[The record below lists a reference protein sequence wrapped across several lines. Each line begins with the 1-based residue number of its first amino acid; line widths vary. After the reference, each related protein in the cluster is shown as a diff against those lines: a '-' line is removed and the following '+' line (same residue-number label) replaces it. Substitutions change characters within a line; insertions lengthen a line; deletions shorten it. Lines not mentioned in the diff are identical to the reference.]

1 MKKMFNVV
9 QGQKRRN
16 DPEKSDWVKLG
27 IAFEDS
33 KGMRIKLN
41 ALPIPNEEAEIWLS
55 LFPFEA
61 LTVRLRTGMDDKFKG
76 SDQPAQDNDL
86 DDEIPI

>member
-1 MKKMFNVV
+1 MKKMYNVV

-41 ALPIPNEEAEIWLS
+41 ALPIPNQEAEIWLS
-55 LFPFEA
+55 LFPQ
-61 LTVRLRTGMDDKFKG
+61 DDKGKL
-76 SDQPAQDNDL
+76 DNQSSQQNNNAGKDFE
-86 DDEIPI
+86 DEIPF

>member
-16 DPEKSDWVKLG
+16 DPEKTDWVKLG
-27 IAFEDS
+27 IAFDDS

-41 ALPIPNEEAEIWLS
+41 ALPIPNQEAEIWLS
-55 LFPFEA
+55 LFP
-61 LTVRLRTGMDDKFKG
+61 MDDKGKI
-76 SDQPAQDNDL
+76 DNQSSQQNDNAGKDF
-86 DDEIPI
+86 DDEIPF

>member
-16 DPEKSDWVKLG
+16 DPEKSDWIKLG

-41 ALPIPNEEAEIWLS
+41 ALPIPNQEAEIWLS
-55 LFPFEA
+55 LFP
-61 LTVRLRTGMDDKFKG
+61 MDDKGKVDNQSSQQNNS
-76 SDQPAQDNDL
+76 SDNFN
-86 DDEIPI
+86 DEIPF

>member
-1 MKKMFNVV
+1 MKKMYNVV

-41 ALPIPNEEAEIWLS
+41 ALPIPNQEAEIWLS
-55 LFPFEA
+55 LFP
-61 LTVRLRTGMDDKFKG
+61 MDDKGKSG
-76 SDQPAQDNDL
+76 GQSSQQNNSSDNFN
-86 DDEIPI
+86 DEIPF

>member
-41 ALPIPNEEAEIWLS
+41 ALPIPNQEAEIWLS
-55 LFPFEA
+55 LFP
-61 LTVRLRTGMDDKFKG
+61 MDDKGKSG
-76 SDQPAQDNDL
+76 GQSSPQNNSSDNFN
-86 DDEIPI
+86 DEIPF

>member
-16 DPEKSDWVKLG
+16 DPEKTDWVKLG

-55 LFPFEA
+55 LFP
-61 LTVRLRTGMDDKFKG
+61 MDDKFKG
-76 SDQPAQDNDL
+76 SDQSSQGNLPANDL

>member
-1 MKKMFNVV
+1 MKKMYNVV
-9 QGQKRRN
+9 QGQKRRS

-41 ALPIPNEEAEIWLS
+41 ALPIPNQEAEIWLS
-55 LFPFEA
+55 LFP
-61 LTVRLRTGMDDKFKG
+61 MDDKGKV
-76 SDQPAQDNDL
+76 DNQPSQQNNSSGDL
-86 DDEIPI
+86 NDEIPF

>member
-16 DPEKSDWVKLG
+16 DPDKSDWVKLG

-41 ALPIPNEEAEIWLS
+41 ALPIPNQEAEIWLS
-55 LFPFEA
+55 LFP
-61 LTVRLRTGMDDKFKG
+61 MDDKGKLG
-76 SDQPAQDNDL
+76 GQSSPQNNSSDNFN
-86 DDEIPI
+86 DEIPF

>member
-1 MKKMFNVV
+1 MKKMYNVV

-41 ALPIPNEEAEIWLS
+41 ALPIPNQEAEIWLS
-55 LFPFEA
+55 LFPQ
-61 LTVRLRTGMDDKFKG
+61 DDKGKV
-76 SDQPAQDNDL
+76 DNQSSQQNNSSGDL
-86 DDEIPI
+86 NDEIPF

>member
-16 DPEKSDWVKLG
+16 DPEKTDWVKLG

-41 ALPIPNEEAEIWLS
+41 ALPIPNQEAEIWLS
-55 LFPFEA
+55 LFP
-61 LTVRLRTGMDDKFKG
+61 MDDKGKSG
-76 SDQPAQDNDL
+76 GQSSQQNNSSDNFN
-86 DDEIPI
+86 DEIPF

>member
-16 DPEKSDWVKLG
+16 DPDKSDWVKMG

-41 ALPIPNEEAEIWLS
+41 ALPIPNQEAEIWLS
-55 LFPFEA
+55 LFP
-61 LTVRLRTGMDDKFKG
+61 MDDKGKSGGQSFPQNNS
-76 SDQPAQDNDL
+76 SDNFN
-86 DDEIPI
+86 DEIPF

>member
-1 MKKMFNVV
+1 MKKMYNVV

-41 ALPIPNEEAEIWLS
+41 ALPIPNQEAEIWLS
-55 LFPFEA
+55 LFP
-61 LTVRLRTGMDDKFKG
+61 MDDKGKL
-76 SDQPAQDNDL
+76 DNQPSQQNNSSGDL
-86 DDEIPI
+86 NDEIPF

>member
-1 MKKMFNVV
+1 MYNVV
-9 QGQKRRN
+9 QGQKRRS

-41 ALPIPNEEAEIWLS
+41 ALPIPNQEAEIWLS
-55 LFPFEA
+55 LFPQ
-61 LTVRLRTGMDDKFKG
+61 DDKGKV
-76 SDQPAQDNDL
+76 DNQSSQQNNSSGDL
-86 DDEIPI
+86 NDEIPF

>member
-41 ALPIPNEEAEIWLS
+41 ALPIPNQEAEIWIS
-55 LFPFEA
+55 LFP
-61 LTVRLRTGMDDKFKG
+61 MDDKGKV
-76 SDQPAQDNDL
+76 DNQSSQQNNSSGDL
-86 DDEIPI
+86 NDEIPF

>member
-41 ALPIPNEEAEIWLS
+41 ALPIPNQEAEIWLS
-55 LFPFEA
+55 LFP
-61 LTVRLRTGMDDKFKG
+61 MDDKGKV
-76 SDQPAQDNDL
+76 DNQSSQQNDNAGK
-86 DDEIPI
+86 DFNDEIPF

>member
-1 MKKMFNVV
+1 MKKMYNVV

-16 DPEKSDWVKLG
+16 DPDKSDWVKMG

-41 ALPIPNEEAEIWLS
+41 ALPIPNQEAEIWLS
-55 LFPFEA
+55 LFP
-61 LTVRLRTGMDDKFKG
+61 MDDKGKSG
-76 SDQPAQDNDL
+76 GQSSQQNNSSDNFN
-86 DDEIPI
+86 DEIPF

>member
-16 DPEKSDWVKLG
+16 EPEKSDWIKLG

-41 ALPIPNEEAEIWLS
+41 ALPIPNQEAEIWLS
-55 LFPFEA
+55 LFP
-61 LTVRLRTGMDDKFKG
+61 MDDKGKSG
-76 SDQPAQDNDL
+76 GQSSQQNNSSDNFN
-86 DDEIPI
+86 DEIPF

>member
-1 MKKMFNVV
+1 MFNVV

-16 DPEKSDWVKLG
+16 DPEKTDWVKLG

-41 ALPIPNEEAEIWLS
+41 ALPIPNQEAEIWLS
-55 LFPFEA
+55 LFP
-61 LTVRLRTGMDDKFKG
+61 MDDKGKV
-76 SDQPAQDNDL
+76 DNQSSQQNDNAGK
-86 DDEIPI
+86 DFNDEIPF

>member
-1 MKKMFNVV
+1 MYNVV
-9 QGQKRRN
+9 QGQKRRS

-41 ALPIPNEEAEIWLS
+41 ALPIPNQEAEIWLS
-55 LFPFEA
+55 LFP
-61 LTVRLRTGMDDKFKG
+61 MDDKGKV
-76 SDQPAQDNDL
+76 DNQSSQQNNNAGKDFE
-86 DDEIPI
+86 DEIPF

>member
-41 ALPIPNEEAEIWLS
+41 ALPIPNQEAEIWLS
-55 LFPFEA
+55 LFP
-61 LTVRLRTGMDDKFKG
+61 MDDKGKSG
-76 SDQPAQDNDL
+76 GQSSQQNNSSDNF
-86 DDEIPI
+86 DDEIPF

>member
-1 MKKMFNVV
+1 MFNVV

-41 ALPIPNEEAEIWLS
+41 ALPIPNQEAEIWLS
-55 LFPFEA
+55 LFP
-61 LTVRLRTGMDDKFKG
+61 MDDKGKSG
-76 SDQPAQDNDL
+76 GQSSQQNNSSDNF
-86 DDEIPI
+86 DDEIPF

>member
-1 MKKMFNVV
+1 MKKMYNVV
-9 QGQKRRN
+9 QGQKRRS

-41 ALPIPNEEAEIWLS
+41 ALPIPNQEAEIWLS
-55 LFPFEA
+55 LFPQ
-61 LTVRLRTGMDDKFKG
+61 DDKGK
-76 SDQPAQDNDL
+76 SDNQSSPQNNSSGDL
-86 DDEIPI
+86 NDEIPF

>member
-1 MKKMFNVV
+1 MYNVV
-9 QGQKRRN
+9 QGQKRRT

-41 ALPIPNEEAEIWLS
+41 ALPIPNQEAEIWLS
-55 LFPFEA
+55 LFP
-61 LTVRLRTGMDDKFKG
+61 MDDKGKVD
-76 SDQPAQDNDL
+76 SQPSPQNSSAGKDF
-86 DDEIPI
+86 E

>member
-1 MKKMFNVV
+1 MYNVV
-9 QGQKRRN
+9 QGQKRRS

-41 ALPIPNEEAEIWLS
+41 ALPIPNQEAEIWLS
-55 LFPFEA
+55 LFP
-61 LTVRLRTGMDDKFKG
+61 MDDKGKV
-76 SDQPAQDNDL
+76 DNQPSQQNNSSGDL
-86 DDEIPI
+86 NDEIPF

>member
-16 DPEKSDWVKLG
+16 DPEKSDWVKMG

-41 ALPIPNEEAEIWLS
+41 ALPIPNQEAEIWLS
-55 LFPFEA
+55 LFP
-61 LTVRLRTGMDDKFKG
+61 MDDKGKSG
-76 SDQPAQDNDL
+76 GQSSQQNSSSDNFN
-86 DDEIPI
+86 DEIPF